1 MVELGELID
10 ATPWV
15 DTHEHLVE
23 EHHRLLPGGYA
34 FAMATGERAAIPADW
49 SALVVHYAVNDLV
62 CAGLS
67 PAAVDTL
74 HSFERSALEK
84 WDAVES
90 CFEAARRTGYLRA
103 VDLTTERLLGLRLT
117 RETCE
122 EVDERLRALR
132 VEGYYA
138 HVLRGVANVSRCQV
152 NTLDADPF
160 CETRSPEL
168 LEQDLAIA
176 QLAFGRHDAL
186 ERASGIEVGSL
197 EDYVRVVEWCFERYA
212 AQAVA
217 AKCVWA
223 YQRPLAARPPGALP
237 RREFKRL
244 RDGEAELAEQRRVED
259 YLLQR
264 CIELATDA
272 GLPVKVHL
280 GYLSGTHNP
289 QFRHVFDHVR
299 DVVDIVQANPRTTFV
314 LMHAAWPQ
322 QEQLLAVAKHHP
334 NVVLDLCWAWI
345 LAPLA
350 TRDFLERAL
359 TTLPATRLLCFGGD
373 YVTVESVVGHAEL
386 ARRGLQSALE
396 RLVADGWLT
405 RTDAIALVP
414 LLMHENA
421 DRVFPSRA
429 ESSPLDENWRAGDTS
444 CFSTRRDG

>member
-23 EHHRLLPGGYA
+23 EHDRLRPGGYA
-34 FAMATGERAAIPADW
+34 FAEVTGERAAIPADW
-49 SALVVHYAVNDLV
+49 SALVVHYAANDLV
-62 CAGLS
+62 GAGLT
-67 PAAVDTL
+67 AAGVEAL

-103 VDLTTERLLGLRLT
+103 VDLTTERLVGLRLS

-132 VEGYYA
+132 VEGYYG
-138 HVLRGVANVSRCQV
+138 HVLSEVANVSRCHV

-176 QLAFGRHDAL
+176 QLAFGRHEAM
-186 ERASGIEVGSL
+186 EQASGIDVGSL
-197 EDYVRVVEWCFERYA
+197 DDYLRVVEWCFERYA
-212 AQAVA
+212 ARAVA
-217 AKCVWA
+217 VKCAWA
-223 YQRPLAARPPGALP
+223 YQRPLAVRPPAEAP
-237 RREFKRL
+237 RREFERL
-244 RDGEAELAEQRRVED
+244 RDGEADLAEQRRVED
-259 YLLQR
+259 FLFQR
-264 CIELATDA
+264 CLELATDA
-272 GLPVKVHL
+272 GLPVKLHL
-280 GYLSGTHNP
+280 GYLDGTHHP

-359 TTLPATRLLCFGGD
+359 TTLPATKLLCFGGD
-373 YVTVESVVGHAEL
+373 YMAVECVVGHAEI
-386 ARRGLQSALE
+386 ARRGLQGALE

-405 RTDAIALVP
+405 RADAIALVP
-414 LLMHENA
+414 LLMNGNA
-421 DRVFPSRA
+421 DRIFPSRM
-429 ESSPLDENWRAGDTS
+429 ESST
-444 CFSTRRDG
+444 